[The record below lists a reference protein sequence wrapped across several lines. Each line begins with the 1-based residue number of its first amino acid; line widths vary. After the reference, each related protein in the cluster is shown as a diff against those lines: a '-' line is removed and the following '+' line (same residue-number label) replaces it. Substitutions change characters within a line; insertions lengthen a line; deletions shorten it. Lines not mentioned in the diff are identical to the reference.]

1 MKNNVSA
8 AGTLMLALALGSC
21 QKLSEP
27 MYEEEDGLACS
38 LTLEFTGIDVGT
50 KVLGQDI
57 TKECTIHD
65 VQIFVFNS
73 STGKLDAAKRVA
85 SLNAVTQYDFTE
97 SIECTQGPREVW
109 ALVNAPVNHVD
120 GAASDMVTRL
130 DDLKS
135 KTCVL
140 TDNSPDHLVM
150 SGSLSAV
157 LNSASQNLSV
167 SVSRL
172 CASVVLESVTN
183 EMYLPAYQKQG
194 KLKILGAYLMNV
206 PAQQNYEKTLSAK
219 TLPQTSWISA
229 NAKSGEAAQK
239 ALTQD
244 VYNEVVEL
252 NQKLGKVSTFYAFPN
267 DADPSE
273 SATWSQ
279 RATMLVVEAE
289 VDGNQCVYP
298 VQLGE
303 LAPNTKYQVSLKIH
317 RMGSDPSR
325 PWEKIRFDAVT
336 PLVTIADW
344 TVGAP
349 VSTEI

>member
-1 MKNNVSA
+1 MKNIVSA

-21 QKLSEP
+21 QKLSGP
-27 MYEEEDGLACS
+27 MCSEENGQACS
-38 LTLEFTGIDVGT
+38 LTLEFTGVDPGT
-50 KVLGQDI
+50 KVLGQEI
-57 TKECTIHD
+57 GKECTMHD

-73 STGKLDAAKRVA
+73 ATGKLDAARRVA
-85 SLNAVTQYDFTE
+85 SLAAVTQYDFTE

-109 ALVNAPVNHVD
+109 ALVNAPVNYVD

-135 KTCVL
+135 RTCTL
-140 TDNSPDHLVM
+140 ADNAADRLVM
-150 SGSLSAV
+150 SGNQSVV
-157 LNSASQNLSV
+157 LNSATQNISISV
-167 SVSRL
+167 TRL
-172 CASVVLESVTN
+172 CASIVLESVTN
-183 EMYLPAYQKQG
+183 EMYLPAYQKAG
-194 KLKILGAYLMNV
+194 KLRILGAYLMNV

-219 TLPQTSWISA
+219 TLPQTSWIST
-229 NAKSGEAAQK
+229 NAKTGDAAQK

-289 VDGNQCVYP
+289 VDGNPCVYP
-298 VQLGE
+298 VQLGV
-303 LAPNTKYQVSLKIH
+303 LAANTKYQVSLKIH
-317 RMGSDPSR
+317 RMGADPER
-325 PWEKIRFDAVT
+325 PWEEIKFDSVT
-336 PLVTIADW
+336 PLVTVADW
-344 TVGAP
+344 SSGAP
-349 VSTEI
+349 VNTEI